1 MYKTIVASSVKRSCR
16 RLSEGDVER
25 GVIDGMAD
33 SFEFRFIGDP
43 HLPTAGVAHSKDAL
57 RKIFGRVTALLPG
70 LQLNPKTIVVSGWPW
85 NATVMA
91 WVELRGRTASGEQY
105 ANDLLQIMTIK
116 FRPLRRRVSGRL
128 QRCRR
133 GARMRCRPRRS
144 LLPGQCHTPLTGP
157 TRGAD

>member
-1 MYKTIVASSVKRSCR
+1 MYKTIVASNVRRSCR
-16 RLSEGDVER
+16 RLSEGDVEK

-57 RKIFGRVTALLPG
+57 RKIFGRITALLPG
-70 LQLNPKTIVVSGWPW
+70 LQLSPKTIVVSGWPW
-85 NATVMA
+85 NTTVMA

-116 FRPLRRRVSGRL
+116 FGKITSLHHLEDTQRL
-128 QRCRR
+128 AAACAQMTEA
-133 GARMRCRPRRS
+133 GVA
-144 LLPGQCHTPLTGP
+144 
-157 TRGAD
+157 GADAAPIRQ